1 MILIKLIILIL
12 IILITQNLYG
22 ALYKQ
27 NSAKGAW
34 QLKTEKN

>member
-1 MILIKLIILIL
+1 MSDFKAKMYQYNNNNTIP
-12 IILITQNLYG
+12 QNLYG

-34 QLKTEKN
+34 Q